1 MKIIGGDV
9 DTQSADYQENYAK
22 MSALNQQHDD
32 VVARTMDV
40 GQRQRDLSAKRDKL
54 LPRERINAVL
64 DPGSPFVEIGQLAGY
79 DYMNEDES
87 VPSGN
92 IIAGIG
98 NVSGKQCMIVANNFN
113 YKGGAYY
120 PITVKK
126 AFESTRNCRRK

>member
-1 MKIIGGDV
+1 ML
-9 DTQSADYQENYAK
+9 
-22 MSALNQQHDD
+22 ALNEELD
-32 VVARTMDV
+32 AITSRTMDV
-40 GQRQRDLSAKRDKL
+40 GQKMREVAQKRDKL

-64 DPGSPFVEIGQLAGY
+64 DKGSPFLEIGQLAGY
-79 DYMNEDES
+79 DPSDDENN

-98 NVSGKQCMIVANNFN
+98 LIGGRQCMILANNYS

-126 AFESTRNCRRK
+126 HLRA